1 MEKAVIDDDGVAV
14 VVPNE
19 DGIVNRLRKAR
30 VKAGITQ
37 QDVAER
43 MGIAQTAVS
52 RLEIGAHSPSLDMVE
67 RYAEALG
74 CRLKIE
80 EKEEK

>member
-1 MEKAVIDDDGVAV
+1 MES
-14 VVPNE
+14 
-19 DGIVNRLRKAR
+19 
-30 VKAGITQ
+30 GITQ

-80 EKEEK
+80 KKEEK

>member
-1 MEKAVIDDDGVAV
+1 MGKIIEQARKIRMES
-14 VVPNE
+14 
-19 DGIVNRLRKAR
+19 
-30 VKAGITQ
+30 GITQ

-67 RYAEALG
+67 RYAEAVG

>member
-1 MEKAVIDDDGVAV
+1 MGNIIEQA
-14 VVPNE
+14 
-19 DGIVNRLRKAR
+19 RKIR
-30 VKAGITQ
+30 MDSGITQ

-67 RYAEALG
+67 RYAEAVG

-80 EKEEK
+80 KKEEK